1 MFFFVDKH
9 EIRMQMQIEKER
21 NKKML
26 TTFKKYGWFFK
37 LRWKS
42 YTFGVMAL
50 IVCAILQV
58 MNPKIIG
65 TVIDHFVGGTLTW
78 PILLFW
84 VSLIVLF
91 ALLMYG
97 LRYGWRI
104 ALFGNSTLIES
115 ILRNRLFSFFTRMD
129 AEFFHK
135 YRTGDL
141 MAHATNDL
149 AAIRFVAADGVLTL
163 TDAVSLGGV
172 TLFSMF
178 FFIDWKLT
186 LLSILPLPILI
197 VVSTYLGKMIHARY
211 SGALKAFSSMNDH
224 VQESVTGM
232 KVLKTLG
239 EEDEDYSAFKDE
251 THHVVNE
258 NQSVYKLKAALNP
271 SIEIVMGMTYVI
283 ALLFGG
289 NFVQIGRI
297 SIGDLVAFMSYI
309 GMMRWP
315 LLAVGGLINTLE
327 RGSAA
332 YDRVNALLNYT
343 PAIVE
348 TDNPYREALDGDIDF
363 DIQSFAYPEDTQPTL
378 TNVSF
383 KLEKGN
389 MLGIVGRTGSGKSSI
404 YKLLMRDYDQYNGR
418 VAYNDIDV
426 KKYSLESL
434 KKGIAIVPQENF
446 LFSTTIRENIRF
458 GNPQLTQEE
467 VENFAKIAN
476 IHEDILQFPE
486 GYDTEVGERGV
497 SLSGGQKQRIAI
509 ARALAVE
516 PECLIL
522 DDSLS
527 AVDAHTEE
535 AILNSLKKERSNKTT
550 IISAHR
556 ISSIM
561 HADEIIVME
570 KGTISERGTHQQL
583 IETQGWYNDMY
594 HKQQLEL
601 KLDKGGV

>member
-1 MFFFVDKH
+1 MF
-9 EIRMQMQIEKER
+9 
-21 NKKML
+21 NTL
-26 TTFKKYGWFFK
+26 KKYGWFFK

-42 YTFGVMAL
+42 YSFGVSAL
-50 IVCAILQV
+50 IICAILQV

-65 TVIDHFVGGTLTW
+65 TIIDHFIAGTLSW
-78 PILLFW
+78 KILLFW
-84 VSLIVLF
+84 VSLILIF
-91 ALLMYG
+91 ALIMYA
-97 LRYGWRI
+97 LRYGWRM

-129 AEFFHK
+129 SEFFHK

-163 TDAVSLGGV
+163 TDALSLGGV

-186 LLSILPLPILI
+186 LVSVLPLPILI
-197 VVSTYLGKMIHARY
+197 IVSTYLGKMIHARY
-211 SGALKAFSSMNDH
+211 RGALQAFSSMNDH

-239 EEDEDYSAFKDE
+239 EEKEDLSAFKEE
-251 THHVVNE
+251 TQHVVDE
-258 NQSVYKLKAALNP
+258 NQRVYKLKAALNP
-271 SIEIVMGMTYVI
+271 SIEIVMGLTYVI
-283 ALLFGG
+283 ALLVGG
-289 NFVQIGRI
+289 NYVQSGRI
-297 SIGDLVAFMSYI
+297 SIGDLVAFISYI
-309 GMMRWP
+309 GMMQWP

-332 YDRVNALLNYT
+332 YDRVDVLLAYT
-343 PAIVE
+343 PSIVE
-348 TDNPYREALDGDIDF
+348 MENPYRQELDGDIIF
-363 DIQSFAYPEDTQPTL
+363 DIQSFTYPDDEKPVL

-383 KLEKGN
+383 HLAKGN
-389 MLGIVGRTGSGKSSI
+389 MLGVVGRTGAGKSAL
-404 YKLLMRDYDQYNGR
+404 YKLLLRDYDQYEGMIS
-418 VAYNDIDV
+418 YNDINIKD
-426 KKYSLESL
+426 YALESL

-458 GNPQLTQEE
+458 GNPNLTQEE
-467 VENFAKIAN
+467 VEKYAKLAN
-476 IHEDILQFPE
+476 VHEDILQFPQ

-516 PECLIL
+516 PDCLIL

-570 KGTISERGTHQQL
+570 KGSISERGSHEQL
-583 IETQGWYNDMY
+583 IETKGWYRDMY
-594 HKQQLEL
+594 QKQQLEK
-601 KLDKGGV
+601 KLDGEGL

>member
-1 MFFFVDKH
+1 MVS
-9 EIRMQMQIEKER
+9 
-21 NKKML
+21 
-26 TTFKKYGWFFK
+26 TFKKYGWFFK

-42 YTFGVMAL
+42 YTFGVVAL
-50 IVCAILQV
+50 IICAILQV

-65 TVIDHFVGGTLTW
+65 TVIDHFVEGTLTW
-78 PILLFW
+78 RILLSW
-84 VSLIVLF
+84 VGLIVLF
-91 ALLMYG
+91 ALIMYA
-97 LRYGWRI
+97 LRYGWRM

-163 TDAVSLGGV
+163 TDALSLGGV

-178 FFIDWKLT
+178 FFIDWQLT
-186 LLSILPLPILI
+186 LAAVLPFPILI
-197 VVSTYLGKMIHARY
+197 VVSTRLGKMIHSRY
-211 SGALKAFSSMNDH
+211 RGALQAFSSMNDH

-239 EEDEDYSAFKDE
+239 EEEEDFSAFKNE
-251 THHVVNE
+251 THHVITE

-271 SIEIVMGMTYVI
+271 SIEIVMGLTYVI
-283 ALLFGG
+283 ALLVGG

-332 YDRVNALLNYT
+332 YDRVNALLSYK

-348 TDNPYREALDGDIDF
+348 KEDAYQGALDGDITF
-363 DIQSFAYPEDTQPTL
+363 DIHSFTYPEDTHPAL
-378 TNVSF
+378 TDVSF
-383 KLEKGN
+383 TVNQGN
-389 MLGIVGRTGSGKSSI
+389 LLGIVGRTGAGKSTI
-404 YKLLMRDYDQYNGR
+404 YKLLMRDYDQFEGR
-418 VAYNDIDV
+418 VAYNNIDIKD
-426 KKYSLESL
+426 YSLESL

-458 GNPQLTQEE
+458 GNPRLSQEE
-467 VENFAKIAN
+467 VEKYAKIAN
-476 IHEDILQFPE
+476 IHEDILQFPN

-535 AILNSLKKERSNKTT
+535 AILNSLKQERSHKTT

-570 KGTISERGTHQQL
+570 NGSISERGTHQEL
-583 IETQGWYNDMY
+583 IGTQGWYNDMY
-594 HKQQLEL
+594 HKQQLEM
-601 KLDKGGV
+601 KLDKEGV

>member
-1 MFFFVDKH
+1 MFD
-9 EIRMQMQIEKER
+9 
-21 NKKML
+21 
-26 TTFKKYGWFFK
+26 TFNKYGWFFK

-42 YTFGVMAL
+42 YTFGVIAL
-50 IVCAILQV
+50 IICAILQV

-65 TVIDHFVGGTLTW
+65 TIIDHFIAGTLNW
-78 PILLFW
+78 KILLFF
-84 VSLIVLF
+84 VSLILIF
-91 ALLMYG
+91 SLTMYA
-97 LRYGWRI
+97 LRYGWRM

-129 AEFFHK
+129 TEFFQK

-163 TDAVSLGGV
+163 TDALSLGGI

-186 LLSILPLPILI
+186 LMTILPLPILI
-197 VVSTYLGKMIHARY
+197 FVSTYLGKMIHARY
-211 SGALKAFSSMNDH
+211 KDALQAFSSMNNH

-232 KVLKTLG
+232 KVLKTFG
-239 EEDEDYSAFKDE
+239 EEKEDYTAFKEE
-251 THHVVNE
+251 TKKVVDK
-258 NQSVYKLKAALNP
+258 NQRVYKLKAALSP
-271 SIEIVMGMTYVI
+271 SIEIIMGLTYVI
-283 ALLFGG
+283 ALLVGG

-297 SIGDLVAFMSYI
+297 SIGDLVAFISYI
-309 GMMRWP
+309 GMMQWP

-332 YDRVNALLNYT
+332 YDRVEALLDYT
-343 PAIVE
+343 PSVVE
-348 TDNPYREALDGDIDF
+348 KKEAVYQPLDGDIHF
-363 DIQSFAYPEDTQPTL
+363 DIHSFTYPDDAHPTL
-378 TNVSF
+378 TDISF
-383 KLEKGN
+383 QLEKGK
-389 MLGIVGRTGSGKSSI
+389 MLGVVGRTGSGKSTL
-404 YKLLMRDYDQYNGR
+404 YKLLLRDYDHYEGMISYNNINIKDY
-418 VAYNDIDV
+418 A
-426 KKYSLESL
+426 LESL

-458 GNPQLTQEE
+458 GNPSLSQEE
-467 VENFAKIAN
+467 VEKYARLAN

-486 GYDTEVGERGV
+486 GYDTKVGERGV

-509 ARALAVE
+509 ARALAVD

-527 AVDAHTEE
+527 AVDAQTEE
-535 AILNSLKKERSNKTT
+535 TILSLLKQERRHKTT

-570 KGTISERGTHQQL
+570 KGEMSERGTHQEL
-583 IETQGWYNDMY
+583 IGINGWYNDMY
-594 HKQQLEL
+594 QKQQLEK
-601 KLDKGGV
+601 KLDGEGM

>member
-1 MFFFVDKH
+1 MF
-9 EIRMQMQIEKER
+9 
-21 NKKML
+21 NTL
-26 TTFKKYGWFFK
+26 KKYGWFFK

-42 YTFGVMAL
+42 YSFGVSAL
-50 IVCAILQV
+50 IICAILQV

-65 TVIDHFVGGTLTW
+65 TIIDHFIAGTLNW
-78 PILLFW
+78 KILLFW
-84 VSLIVLF
+84 VSLILIF
-91 ALLMYG
+91 ALVMYA
-97 LRYGWRI
+97 LRYGWRM

-129 AEFFHK
+129 SEFFHK

-163 TDAVSLGGV
+163 TDALSLGGV

-186 LLSILPLPILI
+186 LVSVLPLPILI
-197 VVSTYLGKMIHARY
+197 IVSTYLGKMIHARY
-211 SGALKAFSSMNDH
+211 RGALQAFSSMNDH

-239 EEDEDYSAFKDE
+239 EEKEDLSAFKKE
-251 THHVVNE
+251 TQHVVDE
-258 NQSVYKLKAALNP
+258 NQRVYKLKAALNP
-271 SIEIVMGMTYVI
+271 SIEIVMGLTYVI
-283 ALLFGG
+283 ALLVGG
-289 NFVQIGRI
+289 NYVQSGRI
-297 SIGDLVAFMSYI
+297 SIGDLVAFISYI
-309 GMMRWP
+309 GMMQWP

-332 YDRVNALLNYT
+332 YDRVDVLLAYT
-343 PAIVE
+343 PSIVE
-348 TDNPYREALDGDIDF
+348 MENPYRQELDGDIIF
-363 DIQSFAYPEDTQPTL
+363 DIQSFTYPDDEKPVL

-383 KLEKGN
+383 HLAKGN
-389 MLGIVGRTGSGKSSI
+389 MLGVVGRTGAGKSAL
-404 YKLLMRDYDQYNGR
+404 YKLLLRDYDQYEGMIS
-418 VAYNDIDV
+418 YNDINIKD
-426 KKYSLESL
+426 YALESL

-458 GNPQLTQEE
+458 GNKNLTQEE
-467 VENFAKIAN
+467 VEKYAKLAN
-476 IHEDILQFPE
+476 VHEDILQFPQ

-516 PECLIL
+516 PDCLIL

-561 HADEIIVME
+561 NADEIIVME
-570 KGTISERGTHQQL
+570 KGSISERGSHEQL
-583 IETQGWYNDMY
+583 IETKGWYRDMY
-594 HKQQLEL
+594 QKQQLEK
-601 KLDKGGV
+601 KLDGEGL

>member
-1 MFFFVDKH
+1 MFS
-9 EIRMQMQIEKER
+9 
-21 NKKML
+21 
-26 TTFKKYGWFFK
+26 TFKKYGWFFK

-42 YTFGVMAL
+42 YTFGVVAL
-50 IVCAILQV
+50 IICAILQV

-65 TVIDHFVGGTLTW
+65 TVIDHFVEGTLTW
-78 PILLFW
+78 PILLSW
-84 VSLIVLF
+84 VGLIVLF
-91 ALLMYG
+91 ALIMYV
-97 LRYGWRI
+97 LRYGWRM

-163 TDAVSLGGV
+163 TDALSLGGV

-178 FFIDWKLT
+178 FFIDWQLT
-186 LLSILPLPILI
+186 LAAVVPFPILI
-197 VVSTYLGKMIHARY
+197 VISTYLGKMIHSRY
-211 SGALKAFSSMNDH
+211 RGALQAFSSMNDH

-239 EEDEDYSAFKDE
+239 EEEEDFSAFKSE

-271 SIEIVMGMTYVI
+271 SIEIVMGLTYVI
-283 ALLFGG
+283 ALLVGG

-332 YDRVNALLNYT
+332 YDRVNALLSYK

-348 TDNPYREALDGDIDF
+348 KEDPYQGALDGDITF
-363 DIQSFAYPEDTQPTL
+363 DIRSFTYPEDTHPAL
-378 TNVSF
+378 TDVSF
-383 KLEKGN
+383 TVNQGN
-389 MLGIVGRTGSGKSSI
+389 LLGIVGRTGAGKSTI
-404 YKLLMRDYDQYNGR
+404 YKLLMRDYDQYEGR
-418 VAYNDIDV
+418 VAYNDIDI
-426 KKYSLESL
+426 KDYSLESL

-458 GNPQLTQEE
+458 GNPHLSQEE
-467 VENFAKIAN
+467 VEKYAKIAN
-476 IHEDILQFPE
+476 IHEDILQFPH

-535 AILNSLKKERSNKTT
+535 AILTSLKQERIHKTT

-570 KGTISERGTHQQL
+570 NGTINERGTHQEL
-583 IETQGWYNDMY
+583 IHTQGWYNDMY
-594 HKQQLEL
+594 HKQQLEM
-601 KLDKGGV
+601 KLDKEGV

>member
-1 MFFFVDKH
+1 MF
-9 EIRMQMQIEKER
+9 
-21 NKKML
+21 NTL
-26 TTFKKYGWFFK
+26 KKYGWFFK

-42 YTFGVMAL
+42 YSFGVSAL
-50 IVCAILQV
+50 IICAILQV

-65 TVIDHFVGGTLTW
+65 TIIDHFIAGTLSW
-78 PILLFW
+78 KILLFW
-84 VSLIVLF
+84 VSLILIF
-91 ALLMYG
+91 ALIMYA
-97 LRYGWRI
+97 LRYGWRM

-129 AEFFHK
+129 SEFFHK

-163 TDAVSLGGV
+163 TDALSLGGV

-186 LLSILPLPILI
+186 LVSVLPLPILI
-197 VVSTYLGKMIHARY
+197 IVSTYLGKMIHARY
-211 SGALKAFSSMNDH
+211 RGALQAFSSMNDH

-239 EEDEDYSAFKDE
+239 EEKEDLSAFKKE
-251 THHVVNE
+251 TQHVVDE
-258 NQSVYKLKAALNP
+258 NQRVYKLKAALNP
-271 SIEIVMGMTYVI
+271 SIEIVMGLTYVI
-283 ALLFGG
+283 ALLVGG
-289 NFVQIGRI
+289 NYVQSGRI
-297 SIGDLVAFMSYI
+297 SIGDLVAFISYI
-309 GMMRWP
+309 GMMQWP

-332 YDRVNALLNYT
+332 YDRVDVLLAYT
-343 PAIVE
+343 PSIVE
-348 TDNPYREALDGDIDF
+348 MENPYRQALEGDIIF
-363 DIQSFAYPEDTQPTL
+363 DIKSFTYPDDEKPVL
-378 TNVSF
+378 TNISF
-383 KLEKGN
+383 HLAKGN
-389 MLGIVGRTGSGKSSI
+389 MLGVVGRTGAGKSAL
-404 YKLLMRDYDQYNGR
+404 YKLLLRDYDQYEGMIS
-418 VAYNDIDV
+418 YNDINIKD
-426 KKYSLESL
+426 YALESL

-458 GNPQLTQEE
+458 GNSNLTQEE
-467 VENFAKIAN
+467 VEKYAKLAN
-476 IHEDILQFPE
+476 VHEDILQFPQ

-516 PECLIL
+516 PDCLIL

-561 HADEIIVME
+561 NADEIIVME
-570 KGTISERGTHQQL
+570 KGSISERGSHEQL
-583 IETQGWYNDMY
+583 IETKGWYRDMY
-594 HKQQLEL
+594 QKQQLEK
-601 KLDKGGV
+601 KLDGEGL

>member
-1 MFFFVDKH
+1 MMF
-9 EIRMQMQIEKER
+9 
-21 NKKML
+21 NTL
-26 TTFKKYGWFFK
+26 KKYGWFFK

-42 YTFGVMAL
+42 YSFGVSAL
-50 IVCAILQV
+50 IICAILQV

-65 TVIDHFVGGTLTW
+65 TIIDHFIAGTLNW
-78 PILLFW
+78 KILLFW
-84 VSLIVLF
+84 VSLILIF
-91 ALLMYG
+91 ALIMYA
-97 LRYGWRI
+97 LRYGWRM

-129 AEFFHK
+129 SEFFHK

-163 TDAVSLGGV
+163 TDALSLGGV

-186 LLSILPLPILI
+186 LVSVLPLPILI
-197 VVSTYLGKMIHARY
+197 IVSTYLGKMIHARY
-211 SGALKAFSSMNDH
+211 RGALQAFSSMNDH

-239 EEDEDYSAFKDE
+239 EEKEDLSAFKKE
-251 THHVVNE
+251 TQHVVDE
-258 NQSVYKLKAALNP
+258 NQRVYKLKAALNP
-271 SIEIVMGMTYVI
+271 SIEIVMGLTYVI
-283 ALLFGG
+283 ALLVGG
-289 NFVQIGRI
+289 NYVQSGRI
-297 SIGDLVAFMSYI
+297 SIGDLVAFISYI
-309 GMMRWP
+309 GMMQWP

-332 YDRVNALLNYT
+332 YDRVDVLLAYT
-343 PAIVE
+343 PSIVE
-348 TDNPYREALDGDIDF
+348 MENPYRQALEGDIIF
-363 DIQSFAYPEDTQPTL
+363 DIQSFTYPDDEKPVL
-378 TNVSF
+378 TNISF
-383 KLEKGN
+383 HLAKGN
-389 MLGIVGRTGSGKSSI
+389 MLGVVGRTGAGKSAL
-404 YKLLMRDYDQYNGR
+404 YKLLLRDYDQYEGMIS
-418 VAYNDIDV
+418 YNDINIKD
-426 KKYSLESL
+426 YALESL

-458 GNPQLTQEE
+458 GNPNLTQEE
-467 VENFAKIAN
+467 VEKYARLAN
-476 IHEDILQFPE
+476 VHEDILQFPQ

-516 PECLIL
+516 PDCLIL

-535 AILNSLKKERSNKTT
+535 AILNSLKKERRNKTT

-570 KGTISERGTHQQL
+570 KGTISERGSHEQL
-583 IETQGWYNDMY
+583 IETKGWYRDMY
-594 HKQQLEL
+594 QKQQLEK
-601 KLDKGGV
+601 KLDGEGL

>member
-1 MFFFVDKH
+1 MF
-9 EIRMQMQIEKER
+9 
-21 NKKML
+21 N
-26 TTFKKYGWFFK
+26 TFKKYGWFFK

-42 YTFGVMAL
+42 YTFGVTAL
-50 IVCAILQV
+50 IICAILQV

-65 TVIDHFVGGTLTW
+65 TIIDHFIAGTLNW
-78 PILLFW
+78 QILSFW
-84 VSLIVLF
+84 VALILIFSLV
-91 ALLMYG
+91 MYA
-97 LRYGWRI
+97 LRYGWRM

-115 ILRNRLFSFFTRMD
+115 ILRNRLFTFFTRMD
-129 AEFFHK
+129 SEFFQK

-163 TDAVSLGGV
+163 TDALSLGGV

-186 LLSILPLPILI
+186 LVSILPLPILI
-197 VVSTYLGKMIHARY
+197 FVSTYLGKMIHARY
-211 SGALKAFSSMNDH
+211 RGALQAFSSMNDH

-239 EEDEDYSAFKDE
+239 EEEEDFSAFKEE
-251 THHVVNE
+251 TQKVVNT
-258 NQSVYKLKAALNP
+258 NQRVYKLKAALNP
-271 SIEIVMGMTYVI
+271 SIEIIMGLTYVI
-283 ALLFGG
+283 ALLVGG
-289 NFVQIGRI
+289 NYVQIGRI
-297 SIGDLVAFMSYI
+297 SIGDLVAFISYI
-309 GMMRWP
+309 GMMQWP
-315 LLAVGGLINTLE
+315 LLAAGGLINTLE
-327 RGSAA
+327 RGNAA
-332 YDRVNALLNYT
+332 YDRVDALLDYI
-343 PAIVE
+343 PSIVE
-348 TDNPYREALDGDIDF
+348 LENPYRQSLNGDIAF
-363 DIQSFAYPEDTQPTL
+363 DIQSFTYPDDPHPTL

-383 KLEKGN
+383 QLKKGE
-389 MLGIVGRTGSGKSSI
+389 MLGVVGRTGSGKSTL
-404 YKLLMRDYDQYNGR
+404 YKLLLRDCDQYEGTISYDGINIKEY
-418 VAYNDIDV
+418 A
-426 KKYSLESL
+426 LESL

-458 GNPQLTQEE
+458 GNPDLSQVE
-467 VENFAKIAN
+467 VEKYATLAN
-476 IHEDILQFPE
+476 IHEDILQFSE
-486 GYDTEVGERGV
+486 GYDTKVGERGV

-527 AVDAHTEE
+527 AVDAQTEE
-535 AILNSLKKERSNKTT
+535 TILSLLKQERRHKTT

-570 KGTISERGTHQQL
+570 KGTISERGTHQEL
-583 IETQGWYNDMY
+583 IETKGWYNDMY
-594 HKQQLEL
+594 HKQQLEK
-601 KLDKGGV
+601 KLDGEGV

>member
-1 MFFFVDKH
+1 MF
-9 EIRMQMQIEKER
+9 
-21 NKKML
+21 NTL
-26 TTFKKYGWFFK
+26 KKYGWFFK

-42 YTFGVMAL
+42 YSFGVSAL
-50 IVCAILQV
+50 IICAILQV

-65 TVIDHFVGGTLTW
+65 TIIDHFIAGTLSW
-78 PILLFW
+78 KILLFW
-84 VSLIVLF
+84 VSLILIF
-91 ALLMYG
+91 ALVMYA
-97 LRYGWRI
+97 LRYGWRM

-129 AEFFHK
+129 SEFFHK

-163 TDAVSLGGV
+163 TDALSLGGV

-186 LLSILPLPILI
+186 LVSVLPLPILI
-197 VVSTYLGKMIHARY
+197 IVSTYLGKMIHARY
-211 SGALKAFSSMNDH
+211 RGALQAFSSMNDH

-239 EEDEDYSAFKDE
+239 EEKEDLSAFKEE
-251 THHVVNE
+251 TQHVVDE
-258 NQSVYKLKAALNP
+258 NQRVYKLKAALNP
-271 SIEIVMGMTYVI
+271 SIEIVMGLTYVI
-283 ALLFGG
+283 ALLVGG
-289 NFVQIGRI
+289 NYVQSGRI
-297 SIGDLVAFMSYI
+297 SIGDLVAFISYI
-309 GMMRWP
+309 GMMQWP

-332 YDRVNALLNYT
+332 YDRVDVLLAYT
-343 PAIVE
+343 PSIVE
-348 TDNPYREALDGDIDF
+348 IENPYRQALDGDIIF
-363 DIQSFAYPEDTQPTL
+363 DIQSFTYPDDEKPVL
-378 TNVSF
+378 TNISF
-383 KLEKGN
+383 HLAKGN
-389 MLGIVGRTGSGKSSI
+389 MLGVVGRTGAGKSAL
-404 YKLLMRDYDQYNGR
+404 YKLLLRDYDQYEGMIS
-418 VAYNDIDV
+418 YNDINIKD
-426 KKYSLESL
+426 YALESL

-458 GNPQLTQEE
+458 GNPNLTQEE
-467 VENFAKIAN
+467 VEKYAKLAN
-476 IHEDILQFPE
+476 VHEDILQFPQ

-516 PECLIL
+516 PDCLIL

-570 KGTISERGTHQQL
+570 KGSISERGSHEQL
-583 IETQGWYNDMY
+583 IETKGWYRDMY
-594 HKQQLEL
+594 QKQQLEK
-601 KLDKGGV
+601 KLDGEGL

>member
-1 MFFFVDKH
+1 MF
-9 EIRMQMQIEKER
+9 
-21 NKKML
+21 NTL
-26 TTFKKYGWFFK
+26 KKYSWFFK

-42 YTFGVMAL
+42 YSFGVSAL
-50 IVCAILQV
+50 IICAILQV

-65 TVIDHFVGGTLTW
+65 TIIDHFIAGTLNW
-78 PILLFW
+78 KILLFW
-84 VSLIVLF
+84 VSLILIF
-91 ALLMYG
+91 ALVMYA
-97 LRYGWRI
+97 LRYGWRM

-129 AEFFHK
+129 SEFFHK

-163 TDAVSLGGV
+163 TDALSLGGV

-186 LLSILPLPILI
+186 LVSVLPLPILI
-197 VVSTYLGKMIHARY
+197 IVSTYLGKMIHARY
-211 SGALKAFSSMNDH
+211 RGALQAFSSMNDH

-239 EEDEDYSAFKDE
+239 EEKEDLSAFKKE
-251 THHVVNE
+251 TQHVVDE
-258 NQSVYKLKAALNP
+258 NQRVYKLKAALNP
-271 SIEIVMGMTYVI
+271 SIEIVMGLTYVI
-283 ALLFGG
+283 ALLVGG
-289 NFVQIGRI
+289 NYVQSGRI
-297 SIGDLVAFMSYI
+297 SIGDLVAFISYI
-309 GMMRWP
+309 GMMQWP

-332 YDRVNALLNYT
+332 YDRVDVLLAYT
-343 PAIVE
+343 PSIVE
-348 TDNPYREALDGDIDF
+348 MENPYRQALEGDIIF
-363 DIQSFAYPEDTQPTL
+363 DIQSFTYPDDEKPVL
-378 TNVSF
+378 TNISF
-383 KLEKGN
+383 HLAKGN
-389 MLGIVGRTGSGKSSI
+389 MLGVVGRTGAGKSAL
-404 YKLLMRDYDQYNGR
+404 YKLLLRDYDQYEGMISYNGINIKDY
-418 VAYNDIDV
+418 A
-426 KKYSLESL
+426 LESL

-458 GNPQLTQEE
+458 GNKNLTQEE
-467 VENFAKIAN
+467 VEKYAKLAN
-476 IHEDILQFPE
+476 VHEDILQFPQ

-516 PECLIL
+516 PDCLIL

-561 HADEIIVME
+561 NADEIIVME
-570 KGTISERGTHQQL
+570 KGSISERGSHEQL
-583 IETQGWYNDMY
+583 IETKGWYRDMY
-594 HKQQLEL
+594 QKQQLEK
-601 KLDKGGV
+601 KLDGEGL

>member
-1 MFFFVDKH
+1 MID
-9 EIRMQMQIEKER
+9 
-21 NKKML
+21 
-26 TTFKKYGWFFK
+26 TFKKYSWFFK

-42 YTFGVMAL
+42 YTFGVVAL
-50 IVCAILQV
+50 IICAILQV

-65 TVIDHFVGGTLTW
+65 TIIDHFIAGTLNW
-78 PILLFW
+78 KILLFF
-84 VSLIVLF
+84 VSLILIF
-91 ALLMYG
+91 SLAMYA
-97 LRYGWRI
+97 LRYGWRM

-129 AEFFHK
+129 AEFYQK

-163 TDAVSLGGV
+163 TDAISLGGI

-186 LLSILPLPILI
+186 LFSILPLPILAF
-197 VVSTYLGKMIHARY
+197 VSTYLGKMIHARY
-211 SGALKAFSSMNDH
+211 RGALQAFSSMNNH

-232 KVLKTLG
+232 KVLKTFG
-239 EEDEDYSAFKDE
+239 EEEEDFTAFQEE
-251 THHVVNE
+251 TQKVVDK
-258 NQSVYKLKAALNP
+258 NQRVYKLKAALSP
-271 SIEIVMGMTYVI
+271 SIEIIMGLTYVI
-283 ALLFGG
+283 ALLVGG
-289 NFVQIGRI
+289 NYVQIGRI
-297 SIGDLVAFMSYI
+297 SIGDLVAFISYI
-309 GMMRWP
+309 GMMQWP

-332 YDRVNALLNYT
+332 YDRVEELLEYT
-343 PAIVE
+343 TSIVE
-348 TDNPYREALDGDIDF
+348 KEDPYRQSLDGDINF
-363 DIQSFAYPEDTQPTL
+363 DIQSFTYPDDVHPALAE
-378 TNVSF
+378 VSF
-383 KLEKGN
+383 HLEKGK
-389 MLGIVGRTGSGKSSI
+389 MLGVVGRTGSGKSTL
-404 YKLLMRDYDQYNGR
+404 YKLLMRDYDQYEGSITYNGI
-418 VAYNDIDV
+418 DIKD
-426 KKYSLESL
+426 YALESL

-458 GNPQLTQEE
+458 GNPTLSQEK
-467 VENFAKIAN
+467 VEDYARLAN
-476 IHEDILQFPE
+476 IHEDILEFPE
-486 GYDTEVGERGV
+486 GYDTKVGERGV

-527 AVDAHTEE
+527 AVDAQTEE
-535 AILNSLKKERSNKTT
+535 TILSSLKQERRNKTT

-570 KGTISERGTHQQL
+570 KGMMSERGSHQEL
-583 IETQGWYNDMY
+583 IGMNGWYNDMY
-594 HKQQLEL
+594 QKQQLER
-601 KLDKGGV
+601 KLDGEGM

>member
-1 MFFFVDKH
+1 MF
-9 EIRMQMQIEKER
+9 
-21 NKKML
+21 N
-26 TTFKKYGWFFK
+26 TFKKYGWFFK

-42 YTFGVMAL
+42 YTLGVTAL
-50 IVCAILQV
+50 IICAILQV

-65 TVIDHFVGGTLTW
+65 TIIDHFIAGTLNW
-78 PILLFW
+78 QILLFW
-84 VSLIVLF
+84 VSLILIFSLV
-91 ALLMYG
+91 MYG

-129 AEFFHK
+129 SEFYHK

-163 TDAVSLGGV
+163 TDALSLGGV

-186 LLSILPLPILI
+186 LVSILPLPILI
-197 VVSTYLGKMIHARY
+197 FVSTYLGKLIHARY
-211 SGALKAFSSMNDH
+211 RGALQAFSAMNDH

-239 EEDEDYSAFKDE
+239 EEAEDFTAFKKD
-251 THHVVNE
+251 TQHVVNK
-258 NQSVYKLKAALNP
+258 NQLVYKLKAALNP
-271 SIEIVMGMTYVI
+271 SIEIIMGMTYVI
-283 ALLFGG
+283 AILVGG
-289 NFVQIGRI
+289 NYVQSGRI
-297 SIGDLVAFMSYI
+297 SIGDLVAFISYI
-309 GMMRWP
+309 GMMQWP

-332 YDRVNALLNYT
+332 YDRVDILLNYE
-343 PAIVE
+343 PSIVE
-348 TDNPYREALDGDIDF
+348 IKNPYRKELAGDINF
-363 DIQSFAYPEDTQPTL
+363 DLHSFTFPDDANPVL

-383 KLEKGN
+383 HLKKGN
-389 MLGIVGRTGSGKSSI
+389 MLGVVGRTGSGKSTI
-404 YKLLMRDYDQYNGR
+404 YKLLMREYDEYDGR
-418 VAYNDIDV
+418 IAYDDIDI
-426 KKYSLESL
+426 KKYALESL
-434 KKGIAIVPQENF
+434 KNGIAIVPQENF

-458 GNPQLTQEE
+458 GNPNLSQAA
-467 VENFAKIAN
+467 VEKYAILAN
-476 IHEDILQFPE
+476 IHEDILEFPE
-486 GYDTEVGERGV
+486 GYDTKVGERGV

-527 AVDAHTEE
+527 AVDAQTEE
-535 AILNSLKKERSNKTT
+535 TILHLLKQERRNKTT

-561 HADEIIVME
+561 NADEIIVME
-570 KGTISERGTHQQL
+570 KGSISERGSHQQL
-583 IETQGWYNDMY
+583 IESKGWYNDMY
-594 HKQQLEL
+594 HKQQLEK
-601 KLDKGGV
+601 KLDGEGV

>member
-1 MFFFVDKH
+1 MFD
-9 EIRMQMQIEKER
+9 
-21 NKKML
+21 
-26 TTFKKYGWFFK
+26 TFKKYGWFFK

-42 YTFGVMAL
+42 YALGVIAL
-50 IVCAILQV
+50 IICAILQV

-65 TVIDHFVGGTLTW
+65 TLIDHFIAGTLNW
-78 PILLFW
+78 KILLFF
-84 VSLIVLF
+84 VSLILIFSLV
-91 ALLMYG
+91 MYA

-129 AEFFHK
+129 AEFYQK

-163 TDAVSLGGV
+163 TDALSLGGI

-186 LLSILPLPILI
+186 LIAILPLPILI
-197 VVSTYLGKMIHARY
+197 FVSTYLGKMIHARY
-211 SGALKAFSSMNDH
+211 RGALQAFSSMNNH

-232 KVLKTLG
+232 KVLKTFG
-239 EEDEDYSAFKDE
+239 EEKEDFSAFKEE
-251 THHVVNE
+251 TRKVVDK
-258 NQSVYKLKAALNP
+258 NQRVYKLKAALSP
-271 SIEIVMGMTYVI
+271 SIEIIMGLTYVI
-283 ALLFGG
+283 ALLVGG

-297 SIGDLVAFMSYI
+297 SIGDLVAFISYI
-309 GMMRWP
+309 GMMQWP

-332 YDRVNALLNYT
+332 YDRVETLLEYT
-343 PAIVE
+343 PSIVE
-348 TDNPYREALDGDIDF
+348 AKDAYHQPLDGDIDF
-363 DIQSFAYPEDTQPTL
+363 DIQSFTYPDDVHPAL
-378 TNVSF
+378 TTISF
-383 KLEKGN
+383 ALKKGK
-389 MLGIVGRTGSGKSSI
+389 MLGVVGRTGSGKSTL
-404 YKLLMRDYDQYNGR
+404 YKLLMRDYDQYEGTIS
-418 VAYNDIDV
+418 YNDINI
-426 KKYSLESL
+426 KNYALESL

-458 GNPQLTQEE
+458 GNPTLSQGE
-467 VENFAKIAN
+467 VEKYARLAN
-476 IHEDILQFPE
+476 IHEDILEFPE
-486 GYDTEVGERGV
+486 GYDTKVGERGV

-527 AVDAHTEE
+527 AVDAQTEE
-535 AILNSLKKERSNKTT
+535 TILNSLKQERSHKTT

-570 KGTISERGTHQQL
+570 KGKMSERGTHQQL
-583 IETQGWYNDMY
+583 ININGWYSD
-594 HKQQLEL
+594 
-601 KLDKGGV
+601 

>member
-1 MFFFVDKH
+1 MF
-9 EIRMQMQIEKER
+9 
-21 NKKML
+21 NTL
-26 TTFKKYGWFFK
+26 KKYGWFFK

-42 YTFGVMAL
+42 YSFGVSAL
-50 IVCAILQV
+50 IICAILQV

-65 TVIDHFVGGTLTW
+65 TIIDHFIAGTLNW
-78 PILLFW
+78 KILIFW
-84 VSLIVLF
+84 VSLILIF
-91 ALLMYG
+91 ALIMYA
-97 LRYGWRI
+97 LRYGWRM

-129 AEFFHK
+129 SEFFHK

-163 TDAVSLGGV
+163 TDALSLGGV

-186 LLSILPLPILI
+186 LVSVLPLPILI
-197 VVSTYLGKMIHARY
+197 IVSTYLGKMIHARY
-211 SGALKAFSSMNDH
+211 RGALRAFSSMNDH

-239 EEDEDYSAFKDE
+239 EEKEDLSAFKEE
-251 THHVVNE
+251 TQHVVDE
-258 NQSVYKLKAALNP
+258 NQRVYKLKAALNP
-271 SIEIVMGMTYVI
+271 SIEIVMGLTYVI
-283 ALLFGG
+283 ALLVGG
-289 NFVQIGRI
+289 NYVQSGRI
-297 SIGDLVAFMSYI
+297 SIGDLVAFISYI
-309 GMMRWP
+309 GMMQWP

-332 YDRVNALLNYT
+332 YDRVDVLLAYT
-343 PAIVE
+343 PSIVE
-348 TDNPYREALDGDIDF
+348 IENPYRQALEGDIVF
-363 DIQSFAYPEDTQPTL
+363 DIQSFTYPDDEKPVL
-378 TNVSF
+378 TNISF
-383 KLEKGN
+383 HLAKGN
-389 MLGIVGRTGSGKSSI
+389 MLGVVGRTGAGKSAL
-404 YKLLMRDYDQYNGR
+404 YKLLLRDYDQYEGMISYNGINIKDY
-418 VAYNDIDV
+418 A
-426 KKYSLESL
+426 LESL

-458 GNPQLTQEE
+458 GNPNLTQEE
-467 VENFAKIAN
+467 VEKYAKLAN
-476 IHEDILQFPE
+476 VHEDILQFPQ

-516 PECLIL
+516 PDCLIL

-570 KGTISERGTHQQL
+570 KGSISERGSHEQL
-583 IETQGWYNDMY
+583 IETKGWYRDMY
-594 HKQQLEL
+594 QKQQLEK
-601 KLDKGGV
+601 KLDGEGL

>member
-1 MFFFVDKH
+1 MMF
-9 EIRMQMQIEKER
+9 
-21 NKKML
+21 NTL
-26 TTFKKYGWFFK
+26 KKYGWFFK

-42 YTFGVMAL
+42 YSFGVSAL
-50 IVCAILQV
+50 IICAILQV

-65 TVIDHFVGGTLTW
+65 TIIDHFIAGTLSW
-78 PILLFW
+78 KILLFW
-84 VSLIVLF
+84 VSLILIF
-91 ALLMYG
+91 ALVMYA
-97 LRYGWRI
+97 LRYGWRM

-129 AEFFHK
+129 SEFFHK

-163 TDAVSLGGV
+163 TDALSLGGV

-186 LLSILPLPILI
+186 LVSVLPLPILI
-197 VVSTYLGKMIHARY
+197 IVSTYLGKMIHARY
-211 SGALKAFSSMNDH
+211 RGALQAFSSMNDH

-239 EEDEDYSAFKDE
+239 EEKEDLSAFKEE
-251 THHVVNE
+251 TQHVVDE
-258 NQSVYKLKAALNP
+258 NQRVYKLKAALNP
-271 SIEIVMGMTYVI
+271 SIEIVMGLTYVI
-283 ALLFGG
+283 ALLVGG
-289 NFVQIGRI
+289 NYVQSGRI
-297 SIGDLVAFMSYI
+297 SIGDLVAFISYI
-309 GMMRWP
+309 GMMQWP

-332 YDRVNALLNYT
+332 YDRVDVLLAYT
-343 PAIVE
+343 PSIVE
-348 TDNPYREALDGDIDF
+348 IENPYRQALDGDIIF
-363 DIQSFAYPEDTQPTL
+363 DIQSFTYPDDEKPVL
-378 TNVSF
+378 TNISF
-383 KLEKGN
+383 HLAKGN
-389 MLGIVGRTGSGKSSI
+389 MLGVVGRTGAGKSAL
-404 YKLLMRDYDQYNGR
+404 YKLLLRDYDQYEGMIS
-418 VAYNDIDV
+418 YNDINIKD
-426 KKYSLESL
+426 YALESL

-458 GNPQLTQEE
+458 GNPNLTQEE
-467 VENFAKIAN
+467 VEKYAKLAN
-476 IHEDILQFPE
+476 VHEDILQFPQ

-516 PECLIL
+516 PDCLIL

-570 KGTISERGTHQQL
+570 KGSISERGSHEQL
-583 IETQGWYNDMY
+583 IETKGWYRDMY
-594 HKQQLEL
+594 QKQQLEK
-601 KLDKGGV
+601 KLDGEGL

>member
-1 MFFFVDKH
+1 MVS
-9 EIRMQMQIEKER
+9 
-21 NKKML
+21 
-26 TTFKKYGWFFK
+26 TFKKYGWFFK

-42 YTFGVMAL
+42 YTFGVVAL
-50 IVCAILQV
+50 IICAILQV

-65 TVIDHFVGGTLTW
+65 TVIDHFVEGTLTW
-78 PILLFW
+78 PILLSW
-84 VSLIVLF
+84 VGLIVLF
-91 ALLMYG
+91 ALIMYA
-97 LRYGWRI
+97 LRYGWRM

-163 TDAVSLGGV
+163 TDALSLGGV

-178 FFIDWKLT
+178 FFIDWQLT
-186 LLSILPLPILI
+186 LTAVLPFPILI
-197 VVSTYLGKMIHARY
+197 VVSTRLGKMIHSRY
-211 SGALKAFSSMNDH
+211 RGALQAFSSMNDH

-239 EEDEDYSAFKDE
+239 EEEEDFSAFKNE
-251 THHVVNE
+251 THHVVTE

-271 SIEIVMGMTYVI
+271 SIEIVMGLTYVI
-283 ALLFGG
+283 ALLVGG

-332 YDRVNALLNYT
+332 YDRVNALLSYK

-348 TDNPYREALDGDIDF
+348 KEDAYQGALDGDITF
-363 DIQSFAYPEDTQPTL
+363 DIHSFTYPEDTHPAL
-378 TNVSF
+378 TDVSF
-383 KLEKGN
+383 TVNQGN
-389 MLGIVGRTGSGKSSI
+389 LLGIVGRTGAGKSTI
-404 YKLLMRDYDQYNGR
+404 YKLLMRDYDQFEGR
-418 VAYNDIDV
+418 VAYNNIDIKD
-426 KKYSLESL
+426 YSLESL

-458 GNPQLTQEE
+458 GNPRLSQEE
-467 VENFAKIAN
+467 VEKYAKIAN
-476 IHEDILQFPE
+476 IHEDILQFPN

-535 AILNSLKKERSNKTT
+535 AILNSLKQERSHKTT

-570 KGTISERGTHQQL
+570 NGSISERGTHQEL
-583 IETQGWYNDMY
+583 IGTQGWYNDMY
-594 HKQQLEL
+594 HKQQLEM
-601 KLDKGGV
+601 KLDKEGV

>member
-1 MFFFVDKH
+1 MTKH
-9 EIRMQMQIEKER
+9 EKER
-21 NKKML
+21 NEIMF

-42 YTFGVMAL
+42 YSFGVAAL
-50 IVCAILQV
+50 IICAILQV
-58 MNPKIIG
+58 LNPKIIG
-65 TVIDHFVGGTLTW
+65 TIIDHFIAGTLSW
-78 PILLFW
+78 KILLFW
-84 VSLIVLF
+84 VGLILLFSLV
-91 ALLMYG
+91 MYA
-97 LRYGWRI
+97 LRYGWRM

-129 AEFFHK
+129 SEFYHK

-163 TDAVSLGGV
+163 TDALSLGGV

-186 LLSILPLPILI
+186 LVSILPLPILI
-197 VVSTYLGKMIHARY
+197 IVSTYLGKMIHARY
-211 SGALKAFSSMNDH
+211 SGALQAFSSMNDH

-239 EEDEDYSAFKDE
+239 EEKEDFSAFKEE
-251 THHVVNE
+251 TQQVVDK
-258 NQSVYKLKAALNP
+258 NQRVYKLKAALNP
-271 SIEIVMGMTYVI
+271 SIEIVMGLTYVI
-283 ALLFGG
+283 ALLVGG
-289 NFVQIGRI
+289 NFVQTGRI
-297 SIGDLVAFMSYI
+297 SIGDLVAFISYI
-309 GMMRWP
+309 GMMQWP

-332 YDRVNALLNYT
+332 YDRVEVLLNYD
-343 PAIVE
+343 PSIVE
-348 TDNPYREALDGDIDF
+348 IENPYREALDGDIAFELNSFTYPD
-363 DIQSFAYPEDTQPTL
+363 DIHPAL
-378 TNVSF
+378 TNINF
-383 KLEKGN
+383 HLEKGN
-389 MLGIVGRTGSGKSSI
+389 MLGIVGRTGSGKSTI
-404 YKLLMRDYDQYNGR
+404 YKLLMREYDQYEGKIS
-418 VAYNDIDV
+418 YNDINI
-426 KKYSLESL
+426 KEYALESL

-458 GNPQLTQEE
+458 GNPTLTQEE
-467 VENFAKIAN
+467 VEQYAKIAN

-486 GYDTEVGERGV
+486 GYDTQVGERGV

-535 AILNSLKKERSNKTT
+535 AILNSLKQERSHKTT

-570 KGTISERGTHQQL
+570 NGSISERGSHQQL
-583 IETQGWYNDMY
+583 IGTKGWYNDMY
-594 HKQQLEL
+594 HKQQLEK
-601 KLDKGGV
+601 KLDKEGV

>member
-1 MFFFVDKH
+1 MF
-9 EIRMQMQIEKER
+9 
-21 NKKML
+21 N
-26 TTFKKYGWFFK
+26 TFKKYGWFFK

-42 YTFGVMAL
+42 YTFGVIAL
-50 IVCAILQV
+50 IICAILQV

-65 TVIDHFVGGTLTW
+65 TIIDHFIAGTLNW
-78 PILLFW
+78 QILLFW
-84 VSLIVLF
+84 VTLILIFSLV
-91 ALLMYG
+91 MYV

-129 AEFFHK
+129 SEFYQK

-163 TDAVSLGGV
+163 TDALSLGGV

-186 LLSILPLPILI
+186 LVSILPLPILI
-197 VVSTYLGKMIHARY
+197 FVSTYLGKMIHARY
-211 SGALKAFSSMNDH
+211 RGALQAFSAMNDH

-232 KVLKTLG
+232 KVLKTFG
-239 EEDEDYSAFKDE
+239 EEEEDFTAFKEE
-251 THHVVNE
+251 TQRVVNK
-258 NQSVYKLKAALNP
+258 NQLVYKLKAALNP
-271 SIEIVMGMTYVI
+271 SIEIIMGMTYVI
-283 ALLFGG
+283 AILVGG
-289 NFVQIGRI
+289 NYVQSGRI
-297 SIGDLVAFMSYI
+297 SIGDLVAFISYI
-309 GMMRWP
+309 GMMQWP

-332 YDRVNALLNYT
+332 YDRVEVLLNYE
-343 PAIVE
+343 PSIVE
-348 TDNPYREALDGDIDF
+348 IKNPYRKELAGDISF
-363 DIQSFAYPEDTQPTL
+363 DVHSFTFPDDENPVL
-378 TNVSF
+378 TDVSF
-383 KLEKGN
+383 HLEMGN
-389 MLGIVGRTGSGKSSI
+389 MLGIVGRTGSGKSTI
-404 YKLLMRDYDQYNGR
+404 YKLLMREYDQYDGR
-418 VAYNDIDV
+418 IAYNDIDI
-426 KKYSLESL
+426 KEYALESL

-458 GNPQLTQEE
+458 GNPDLSQDE
-467 VENFAKIAN
+467 VEKYAILAD
-476 IHEDILQFPE
+476 IHEDILEFPE
-486 GYDTEVGERGV
+486 GYDTKVGERGV

-527 AVDAHTEE
+527 AVDAQTEE
-535 AILNSLKKERSNKTT
+535 NILSLLKKERRNKTT

-561 HADEIIVME
+561 NADEIIVME
-570 KGTISERGTHQQL
+570 KGSISERGSHQQL
-583 IETQGWYNDMY
+583 IESKGWYNDMY
-594 HKQQLEL
+594 HKQQLEK
-601 KLDKGGV
+601 KLDGEGV

>member
-1 MFFFVDKH
+1 M
-9 EIRMQMQIEKER
+9 I
-21 NKKML
+21 NS
-26 TTFKKYGWFFK
+26 FKKYTWFFK

-42 YTFGVMAL
+42 YTFGVLAL
-50 IVCAILQV
+50 IICAILQV
-58 MNPKIIG
+58 LNPKIIG
-65 TVIDHFVGGTLTW
+65 TIIDGFIAGTLTW
-78 PILLFW
+78 QSLFFWTALIL
-84 VSLIVLF
+84 VSSLV
-91 ALLMYG
+91 MYA
-97 LRYGWRI
+97 LRYGWRM

-129 AEFFHK
+129 SEFFQK

-163 TDAVSLGGV
+163 TDAVSLGGI

-186 LLSILPLPILI
+186 LLAILPLPILI
-197 VVSTYLGKMIHARY
+197 IVSTYLGKQIHSRY
-211 SGALKAFSSMNDH
+211 RGALQAFSSMNDH

-239 EEDEDYSAFKDE
+239 EEKEDLSAFKKD
-251 THHVVNE
+251 TQKVVAK
-258 NQSVYKLKAALNP
+258 NQRVYKLKAALNP
-271 SIEIVMGMTYVI
+271 SIEIIMGATYVI
-283 ALLFGG
+283 ALLVGG
-289 NFVQIGRI
+289 NYVQIGRI
-297 SIGDLVAFMSYI
+297 SIGDLVAFISYI
-309 GMMRWP
+309 GMMQWP

-332 YDRVNALLNYT
+332 YDRVEALLAYT

-348 TDNPYREALDGDIDF
+348 VETPYHQALNGDITF
-363 DIQSFAYPEDTQPTL
+363 DIQSFTYPGDAQPTL
-378 TNVSF
+378 TDVSF
-383 KLEKGN
+383 HLEEGK
-389 MLGIVGRTGSGKSSI
+389 MLGVVGRTGSGKSTL
-404 YKLLMRDYDQYNGR
+404 YKLLLRDYDQYEGR
-418 VAYNDIDV
+418 ISYGDIDI
-426 KKYSLESL
+426 KEYALQSL
-434 KKGIAIVPQENF
+434 KEGMAIVPQENF

-458 GNPQLTQEE
+458 GNPQLSQEE
-467 VENFAKIAN
+467 VEKYAKLAN
-476 IHEDILQFPE
+476 VHEDILSFPE

-527 AVDAHTEE
+527 AVDAQTEE
-535 AILNSLKKERSNKTT
+535 AILASLKQARRYKTT

-570 KGTISERGTHQQL
+570 KGNIVERGTHQQL
-583 IETQGWYNDMY
+583 IAMNGWYADMY
-594 HKQQLEL
+594 QKQQLEK
-601 KLDKGGV
+601 KLDGEAV

>member
-1 MFFFVDKH
+1 MMF
-9 EIRMQMQIEKER
+9 
-21 NKKML
+21 NTL
-26 TTFKKYGWFFK
+26 KKYGWFFK

-42 YTFGVMAL
+42 YSFGVSAL
-50 IVCAILQV
+50 IICAILQV

-65 TVIDHFVGGTLTW
+65 TIIDHFIAGTLNW
-78 PILLFW
+78 KILIFW
-84 VSLIVLF
+84 VSLILIF
-91 ALLMYG
+91 ALIMYA
-97 LRYGWRI
+97 LRYGWRM

-129 AEFFHK
+129 SEFFHK

-163 TDAVSLGGV
+163 TDALSLGGV

-186 LLSILPLPILI
+186 LVSVLPLPILI
-197 VVSTYLGKMIHARY
+197 IVSTYLGKMIHARY
-211 SGALKAFSSMNDH
+211 RGALRAFSSMNDH

-239 EEDEDYSAFKDE
+239 EEKEDLSAFKEE
-251 THHVVNE
+251 TQHVVDE
-258 NQSVYKLKAALNP
+258 NQRVYKLKAALNP
-271 SIEIVMGMTYVI
+271 SIEIVMGLTYVI
-283 ALLFGG
+283 ALLVGG
-289 NFVQIGRI
+289 NYVQSGRI
-297 SIGDLVAFMSYI
+297 SIGDLVAFISYI
-309 GMMRWP
+309 GMMQWP

-332 YDRVNALLNYT
+332 YDRVDVLLAYT
-343 PAIVE
+343 PSIVE
-348 TDNPYREALDGDIDF
+348 IENPYRQALEGDIVF
-363 DIQSFAYPEDTQPTL
+363 DIQSFTYPDDEKPVL
-378 TNVSF
+378 TNISF
-383 KLEKGN
+383 HLAKGN
-389 MLGIVGRTGSGKSSI
+389 MLGVVGRTGAGKSAL
-404 YKLLMRDYDQYNGR
+404 YKLLLRDYDQYEGMISYNGINIKDY
-418 VAYNDIDV
+418 A
-426 KKYSLESL
+426 LESL

-458 GNPQLTQEE
+458 GNPNLTQEE
-467 VENFAKIAN
+467 VEKYAKLAN
-476 IHEDILQFPE
+476 VHEDILQFPQ

-516 PECLIL
+516 PDCLIL

-570 KGTISERGTHQQL
+570 KGSISERGSHEQL
-583 IETQGWYNDMY
+583 IETKGWYRDMY
-594 HKQQLEL
+594 QKQQLEK
-601 KLDKGGV
+601 KLDGEGL

>member
-1 MFFFVDKH
+1 MF
-9 EIRMQMQIEKER
+9 
-21 NKKML
+21 N
-26 TTFKKYGWFFK
+26 TFKKYGWFFK

-42 YTFGVMAL
+42 YTFGVTAL
-50 IVCAILQV
+50 IICAILQV

-65 TVIDHFVGGTLTW
+65 TIIDHFIAGTLNW
-78 PILLFW
+78 QILSFW
-84 VSLIVLF
+84 VALILVFSLV
-91 ALLMYG
+91 MYA
-97 LRYGWRI
+97 LRYGWRM

-115 ILRNRLFSFFTRMD
+115 ILRNRLFTFFTRMD
-129 AEFFHK
+129 SEFFQK

-163 TDAVSLGGV
+163 TDALSLGGV

-186 LLSILPLPILI
+186 LVSILPLPILI
-197 VVSTYLGKMIHARY
+197 FVSTYLGKMIHARY
-211 SGALKAFSSMNDH
+211 RGALQAFSSMNDH

-239 EEDEDYSAFKDE
+239 EEEEDFSAFKEE
-251 THHVVNE
+251 TQKVVNT
-258 NQSVYKLKAALNP
+258 NQRVYKLKAALNP
-271 SIEIVMGMTYVI
+271 SIEIIMGLTYVI
-283 ALLFGG
+283 ALLVGG
-289 NFVQIGRI
+289 NYVQIGRI
-297 SIGDLVAFMSYI
+297 SIGDLVAFISYI
-309 GMMRWP
+309 GMMQWP
-315 LLAVGGLINTLE
+315 LLAAGGLINTLE
-327 RGSAA
+327 RGNAA
-332 YDRVNALLNYT
+332 YDRVDALLDYI
-343 PAIVE
+343 PSIVE
-348 TDNPYREALDGDIDF
+348 LENPYRQSLNGDIAF
-363 DIQSFAYPEDTQPTL
+363 DIQSFTYPDDPHPTL

-383 KLEKGN
+383 QLKKGE
-389 MLGIVGRTGSGKSSI
+389 MLGVVGRTGSGKSTL
-404 YKLLMRDYDQYNGR
+404 YKLLLRDCDQYEGTISYDGINIKEY
-418 VAYNDIDV
+418 A
-426 KKYSLESL
+426 LESL

-458 GNPQLTQEE
+458 GNPDLSQVE
-467 VENFAKIAN
+467 VEKYATLAN
-476 IHEDILQFPE
+476 IHEDILQFSE
-486 GYDTEVGERGV
+486 GYDTKVGERGV

-527 AVDAHTEE
+527 AVDAQTEE
-535 AILNSLKKERSNKTT
+535 TILSLLKQERRHKTT

-570 KGTISERGTHQQL
+570 KGTISERGSHQEL
-583 IETQGWYNDMY
+583 IETKGWYNDMY
-594 HKQQLEL
+594 HKQQLEK
-601 KLDKGGV
+601 KLDGEGV

>member
-1 MFFFVDKH
+1 MID
-9 EIRMQMQIEKER
+9 
-21 NKKML
+21 
-26 TTFKKYGWFFK
+26 TFKKYSWFFK

-42 YTFGVMAL
+42 YTFGVVAL
-50 IVCAILQV
+50 IICAILQV

-65 TVIDHFVGGTLTW
+65 TIIDHFIAGTLNW
-78 PILLFW
+78 KILLFF
-84 VSLIVLF
+84 VSLILIF
-91 ALLMYG
+91 SLAMYA
-97 LRYGWRI
+97 LRYGWRM

-129 AEFFHK
+129 AEFYQK

-163 TDAVSLGGV
+163 TDAISLGGI

-186 LLSILPLPILI
+186 LFSILPLPILAF
-197 VVSTYLGKMIHARY
+197 VSTYLGKMIHARY
-211 SGALKAFSSMNDH
+211 RGALQAFSSMNNH

-232 KVLKTLG
+232 KVLKTFG
-239 EEDEDYSAFKDE
+239 EEEEDFTAFQEE
-251 THHVVNE
+251 TQKVVDK
-258 NQSVYKLKAALNP
+258 NQRVYKLKAALSP
-271 SIEIVMGMTYVI
+271 SIEIIMGLTYVI
-283 ALLFGG
+283 ALLVGG
-289 NFVQIGRI
+289 NYVQIGRI
-297 SIGDLVAFMSYI
+297 SIGDLVAFISYI
-309 GMMRWP
+309 GMMQWP

-332 YDRVNALLNYT
+332 YDRVEELLEYT
-343 PAIVE
+343 TSIVE
-348 TDNPYREALDGDIDF
+348 KKDPYRQSLDGDINF
-363 DIQSFAYPEDTQPTL
+363 DIQSFTYPDDVHPALAE
-378 TNVSF
+378 VSF
-383 KLEKGN
+383 HLEKGK
-389 MLGIVGRTGSGKSSI
+389 MLGVVGRTGSGKSTL
-404 YKLLMRDYDQYNGR
+404 YKLLMRDYDQYEGTITYNGI
-418 VAYNDIDV
+418 DIKD
-426 KKYSLESL
+426 YALESL

-458 GNPQLTQEE
+458 GNPTLSQEK
-467 VENFAKIAN
+467 VEDYARLAN
-476 IHEDILQFPE
+476 IHEDILEFPE
-486 GYDTEVGERGV
+486 GYDTKVGERGV

-527 AVDAHTEE
+527 AVDAQTEE
-535 AILNSLKKERSNKTT
+535 TILSSLKKERHNKTT

-570 KGTISERGTHQQL
+570 KGMMSERGTHQEL
-583 IETQGWYNDMY
+583 IGINGWYNDMY
-594 HKQQLEL
+594 QKQQLER
-601 KLDKGGV
+601 KLDGEGM

>member
-1 MFFFVDKH
+1 M
-9 EIRMQMQIEKER
+9 I
-21 NKKML
+21 NS
-26 TTFKKYGWFFK
+26 FKKYTWFFK

-42 YTFGVMAL
+42 YTFGVLAL
-50 IVCAILQV
+50 IICAILQV
-58 MNPKIIG
+58 LNPKIIG
-65 TVIDHFVGGTLTW
+65 TIIDGFIAGTLTW
-78 PILLFW
+78 QTLLFW
-84 VSLIVLF
+84 AALILVSS
-91 ALLMYG
+91 LLMYA
-97 LRYGWRI
+97 LRYGWRM

-129 AEFFHK
+129 SEFFQK

-163 TDAVSLGGV
+163 TDAVSLGGI

-186 LLSILPLPILI
+186 LFAILPLPILI
-197 VVSTYLGKMIHARY
+197 IVSTYLGKQIHSRY
-211 SGALKAFSSMNDH
+211 RGALKAFSSMNDH

-239 EEDEDYSAFKDE
+239 EEKEDLSAFKKD
-251 THHVVNE
+251 TQKVVAE
-258 NQSVYKLKAALNP
+258 NQRVYKLKAALNP
-271 SIEIVMGMTYVI
+271 SIEIIMGATYVI
-283 ALLFGG
+283 ALLVGG
-289 NFVQIGRI
+289 NYVQIGRI
-297 SIGDLVAFMSYI
+297 SIGDLVAFISYI
-309 GMMRWP
+309 GMMQWP

-332 YDRVNALLNYT
+332 YDRVEALLAYT

-348 TDNPYREALDGDIDF
+348 VETPYHQALNGDITF
-363 DIQSFAYPEDTQPTL
+363 DIQSFTYPNDAQPTL
-378 TNVSF
+378 TDVSF
-383 KLEKGN
+383 HLEEGK
-389 MLGIVGRTGSGKSSI
+389 MLGVVGRTGSGKSTL
-404 YKLLMRDYDQYNGR
+404 YKLLLRDYDQYEGR
-418 VAYNDIDV
+418 ISYGDIDI
-426 KKYSLESL
+426 KEYALQSL
-434 KKGIAIVPQENF
+434 KEGMAIVPQENF

-458 GNPQLTQEE
+458 GNPQLSQAE
-467 VENFAKIAN
+467 VEKYAKLAN
-476 IHEDILQFPE
+476 VHEDILNFPE

-527 AVDAHTEE
+527 AVDAQTEE
-535 AILNSLKKERSNKTT
+535 AILASLKQARRYKTT

-570 KGTISERGTHQQL
+570 KGNIVERGTHQQL
-583 IETQGWYNDMY
+583 IAMNGWYADMY
-594 HKQQLEL
+594 QKQQLEK
-601 KLDKGGV
+601 KLDEEAV

>member
-1 MFFFVDKH
+1 MF
-9 EIRMQMQIEKER
+9 
-21 NKKML
+21 
-26 TTFKKYGWFFK
+26 TTFKKYAWFFK

-42 YTFGVMAL
+42 YTFGVVAL
-50 IVCAILQV
+50 IICAILQV
-58 MNPKIIG
+58 LNPKIIG
-65 TVIDHFVGGTLTW
+65 TIIDHFIAGTLDW
-78 PILLFW
+78 PTLFFW
-84 VSLIVLF
+84 VGLILF
-91 ALLMYG
+91 SALVMYA
-97 LRYGWRI
+97 LRYGWRM

-115 ILRNRLFSFFTRMD
+115 ILRNRLFAFFTRMD
-129 AEFFHK
+129 SEFYHK

-149 AAIRFVAADGVLTL
+149 AAIRFVAADGILTL
-163 TDAVSLGGV
+163 TDAVSLGGI

-178 FFIDWKLT
+178 FFIDWRLT
-186 LLSILPLPILI
+186 LVSILPLPILI
-197 VVSTYLGKMIHARY
+197 LVSTRLGKMIHSRY
-211 SGALKAFSSMNDH
+211 RGALQAFSSMNDH

-239 EEDEDYSAFKDE
+239 EEGEDLAAFKKDTQE
-251 THHVVNE
+251 VVDK
-258 NQSVYKLKAALNP
+258 NQRVYKLKAALNP
-271 SIEIVMGMTYVI
+271 SIEIVMGATYVI
-283 ALLFGG
+283 ALLVGG
-289 NFVQIGRI
+289 YYIQIDRI
-297 SIGDLVAFMSYI
+297 SIGDLVAFISYI
-309 GMMRWP
+309 GMMQWP

-332 YDRVNALLNYT
+332 YDRVENLLAYT

-348 TDNPYREALDGDIDF
+348 AENPYRQDLNGDIEVA
-363 DIQSFAYPEDTQPTL
+363 IRSFTYPDAHQPVL
-378 TNVSF
+378 TDVSF
-383 KLEKGN
+383 RLEEGKL
-389 MLGIVGRTGSGKSSI
+389 LGVVGRTGSGKSTL
-404 YKLLMRDYDQYNGR
+404 YKLLLRDYDQYEGSIS
-418 VAYNDIDV
+418 YGGIDIRQ
-426 KKYSLESL
+426 YALRSL
-434 KKGIAIVPQENF
+434 KEGMAIVPQENF

-467 VENFAKIAN
+467 VERYAKLAN
-476 IHEDILQFPE
+476 VHEDILRFPE

-527 AVDAHTEE
+527 AVDAQTEE
-535 AILNSLKKERSNKTT
+535 AILESLKQARRQKTT

-570 KGTISERGTHQQL
+570 RGTIVERGTHQQL
-583 IETQGWYNDMY
+583 VELDGWYADMY
-594 HKQQLEL
+594 QKQQLER
-601 KLDKGGV
+601 KLEGEGR